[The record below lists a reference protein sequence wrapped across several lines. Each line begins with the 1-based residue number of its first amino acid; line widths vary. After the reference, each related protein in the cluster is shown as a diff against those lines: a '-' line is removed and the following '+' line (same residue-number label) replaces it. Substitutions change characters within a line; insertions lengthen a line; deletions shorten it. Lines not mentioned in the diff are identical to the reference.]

1 MTNEPIWNAAV
12 LTAPCTCD
20 MCLLEDADFAAL
32 LAEFSWEERG
42 MQAGELA
49 NVDKYIYD
57 INYVTYI
64 TLNNLDK
71 PYGLGYGSHMETFEI
86 VLMFI
91 AFGVLSSITV
101 AIAIDFAQS
110 RRYDKREREIIK
122 SIVKDSN
129 A

>member
-1 MTNEPIWNAAV
+1 
-12 LTAPCTCD
+12 
-20 MCLLEDADFAAL
+20 
-32 LAEFSWEERG
+32 
-42 MQAGELA
+42 
-49 NVDKYIYD
+49 
-57 INYVTYI
+57 
-64 TLNNLDK
+64 
-71 PYGLGYGSHMETFEI
+71 METFEI

-129 A
+129 V